1 MPTIHGELTSTT
13 DTTIYQPPK
22 HRKMIPTLVKFVN
35 KGTATVT
42 VTLKAVDLG
51 GNEDVIDEITLA
63 AGQEVGMIPQPP
75 IAMKALDS
83 GVYDLDK
90 GDKLVGVLDTAGTV
104 KYTITYRLK

>member
-51 GNEDVIDEITLA
+51 DNEDVIDEITLA
-63 AGQEVGMIPQPP
+63 AGQEGGMN
-75 IAMKALDS
+75 LDS

>member
-35 KGTATVT
+35 KGTDTVT

-63 AGQEVGMIPQPP
+63 QPGGIILAAGQEVGMN
-75 IAMKALDS
+75 LDS